1 MQRRIITGWKRIGR
15 LVFREAVA
23 SYNGDFVLHFHHP
36 VWRDDRNDPA
46 TVARPRHPEA
56 NA

>member
-1 MQRRIITGWKRIGR
+1 VQRRTIVGWKRIGR

-36 VWRDDRNDPA
+36 AWRNDRNDPS
-46 TVARPRHPEA
+46 TVARKRPVR
-56 NA
+56 